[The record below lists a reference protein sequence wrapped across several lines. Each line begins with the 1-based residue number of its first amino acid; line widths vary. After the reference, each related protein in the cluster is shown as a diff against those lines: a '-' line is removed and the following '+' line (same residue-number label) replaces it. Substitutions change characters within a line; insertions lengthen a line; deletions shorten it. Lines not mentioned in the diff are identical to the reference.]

1 MTRPAFEKTTFAKQ
15 VQPTPANAAHIE
27 AVEELFNCASAY
39 FQHMIEDIQQAQHC
53 IDVEVYIFGLG
64 LIGKRIR
71 KALIQA
77 AQRGVQVRV
86 LVDGAGTPWWGRSFA
101 REMEKAGVQTRVF
114 HPFPWQLW
122 NWSRSKVKVP
132 WMLKFIYLWFT
143 ANSRNHRK
151 VVLIDQETAYL
162 GSINITAHHLSKA
175 EGGQGWRDIAIR
187 LKGAKPVAQ
196 LREAFES
203 AWSHRNIKERLTH
216 VFTMIKTHP
225 LIRLNHNRHRRRVSY
240 KQLLWQIQDAHER
253 IWITNAYF
261 IPDSR
266 FLRYLKHAAAR
277 GVDVRMLLPSKSDV
291 AFMPWAS
298 AVFYDSLLKS
308 GVRIFEY
315 LPGVLHAKTL
325 MIDDWMLVGSSNL
338 NQRSLKHDLEADVNI
353 KMPESKNFLEK
364 TFLEDLKHSQELHLN
379 NWTKFRPWLQ
389 RLVGRI
395 FLYVKPI
402 L

>member
-1 MTRPAFEKTTFAKQ
+1 MRPALKDNPIAQNSTQRLVEDLPH
-15 VQPTPANAAHIE
+15 VE
-27 AVEELFNCASAY
+27 AVEEMFNCATKY
-39 FQHMIEDIQQAQHC
+39 FEQMLADIKQAKIS
-53 IDVEVYIFGLG
+53 IDLEVYIFGEG
-64 LIGKRIR
+64 VIGQKMRQ
-71 KALIQA
+71 ALAEA
-77 AQRGVQVRV
+77 AERGVRVRV

-101 REMEKAGVQTRVF
+101 RYLEKAGVQTRVF

-132 WMLKFIYLWFT
+132 WLLKFIYLWFT

-151 VVLIDQETAYL
+151 VVLIDKETAYL
-162 GSINITAHHLSKA
+162 GSINIIAHHLSKE

-203 AWSHRNIKERLTH
+203 AWSHQTIKERITH
-216 VFTMIKTHP
+216 VFTMIKMHP
-225 LIRLNHNRHRRRVSY
+225 LIRLNHNRHRRRVLY
-240 KQLLWQIQDAHER
+240 KQLLWQLQDAHER

-266 FLRYLKHAAAR
+266 FLKYLKHAASR
-277 GVDVRMLLPSKSDV
+277 GVDVRMLLPRKSDV
-291 AFMPWAS
+291 LFMPWAA
-298 AVFYDSLLKS
+298 AVFYDSLLKA

-325 MIDDWMLVGSSNL
+325 IIDDWMLVGSSNL

-353 KMPESKNFLEK
+353 KMPASKLFLEQ
-364 TFLEDLKHSQELHLN
+364 TFLEDLNHSHELHLN
-379 NWTKFRPWLQ
+379 NWTKYRPWFQ
-389 RLVGRI
+389 RLIGRV

>member
-1 MTRPAFEKTTFAKQ
+1 MIQAFSKKSNNPRASLLLPKGL
-15 VQPTPANAAHIE
+15 AHVE
-27 AVEELFNCASAY
+27 AVEELFNSASAY
-39 FQHMIEDIQQAQHC
+39 FDSMIEDISKAKKC
-53 IDVEVYIFGLG
+53 IDLEVYIFGM
-64 LIGKRIR
+64 GKVGQKFRT
-71 KALIQA
+71 ALCQA
-77 AQRGVQVRV
+77 AARGVQVRV
-86 LVDGAGTPWWGRSFA
+86 HVDGAGTPWWGRSFA
-101 REMEKAGVQTRVF
+101 SEMEKSGVQTRVF

-122 NWSRSKVKVP
+122 NWSRSKVKASS
-132 WMLKFIYLWFT
+132 LIKFIYLCFT

-151 VVLIDQETAYL
+151 VVLIDHDTAYL
-162 GSINITAHHLSKA
+162 GSINITLQHLSRE

-196 LREAFES
+196 LREAFEI
-203 AWSHRNIKERLTH
+203 AWSHQTIKERITH
-216 VFTMIKTHP
+216 VFTMIKSQP
-225 LIRLNHNRHRRRVSY
+225 LIRLNHNRHRRRVLY

-266 FLRYLKHAAAR
+266 FLKYLKHAASR

-291 AFMPWAS
+291 PFMPWAS
-298 AVFYDSLLKS
+298 AVFYDSLLKA

-315 LPGVLHAKTL
+315 LPGVLHAKTF
-325 MIDDWMLVGSSNL
+325 IVDDWMLLGSSNL

-353 KMPESKNFLEK
+353 KMPESKRFLVN
-364 TFLEDLKHSQELHLN
+364 TFLEDLDESVELHLN
-379 NWTKFRPWLQ
+379 NWTKFRPKLQ
-389 RLVGRI
+389 RIVGRI

>member
-1 MTRPAFEKTTFAKQ
+1 MITNSIKDSNYPY
-15 VQPTPANAAHIE
+15 TPGQLPDSPIHTE
-27 AVEELFNCASAY
+27 AVEELFNSATTY
-39 FQHMIEDIQQAQHC
+39 FDSMIDDITKAKKQ
-53 IDVEVYIFGLG
+53 IDLEVYIFGMG
-64 LIGKRIR
+64 IVGQKVRA
-71 KALIQA
+71 ALCDA
-77 AQRGVQVRV
+77 AARGVQVRV

-101 REMEKAGVQTRVF
+101 GVMEKSGAQTRVF

-122 NWSRSKVKVP
+122 NWSRSKVKAS
-132 WMLKFIYLWFT
+132 WLIKFIYLCFT

-151 VVLIDQETAYL
+151 VVLIDHDTAYL
-162 GSINITAHHLSKA
+162 GSINIIVHHLSRE
-175 EGGQGWRDIAIR
+175 EGGQGWRDMAIR

-196 LREAFES
+196 LREAFEI
-203 AWSHRNIKERLTH
+203 AWSHQTIKERITH
-216 VFTMIKTHP
+216 VFTMIKSQP
-225 LIRLNHNRHRRRVSY
+225 LIRLNHNRHRRRVLY

-266 FLRYLKHAAAR
+266 FLKYLKHAASR

-291 AFMPWAS
+291 TFMPWAS
-298 AVFYDSLLKS
+298 AVFYDSLLKA

-315 LPGVLHAKTL
+315 LPGVLHAKTF
-325 MIDDWMLVGSSNL
+325 IVDDWMLLGSSNL

-353 KMPESKNFLEK
+353 KMPESKRFLEN
-364 TFLEDLKHSQELHLN
+364 TFLEDIHESQELHLN
-379 NWTKFRPWLQ
+379 NWTKFRPKIQ
-389 RLVGRI
+389 RIVGRI